1 MKRALV
7 FLLALGMVF
16 SLCACGGETDMGEAV
31 SPSIVNGEV
40 LSARDFLIDDP
51 EHREAPVQPTAEPAQ
66 EDAVPAGSG
75 QYVVLTEYPEL
86 FTERVLDDAAVA
98 ALKDADP
105 ETLRE
110 EISTPADFAAW
121 LDT

>member
-31 SPSIVNGEV
+31 SPSIVNGEE

-51 EHREAPVQPTAEPAQ
+51 EHREAPVQPTVEPAQ
-66 EDAVPAGSG
+66 
-75 QYVVLTEYPEL
+75 
-86 FTERVLDDAAVA
+86 
-98 ALKDADP
+98 
-105 ETLRE
+105 
-110 EISTPADFAAW
+110 
-121 LDT
+121 